1 MYLYQRYA
9 PAGCKKLKRDCT
21 VHRSLLAAGNLDHV
35 QTQKQHAPFQSPTV
49 ESRAKDLGELTSS
62 QEVLRDRV
70 RFTRASSAT
79 TLKER
84 TDSRES

>member
-1 MYLYQRYA
+1 MYLVPTLRTRWLQEA
-9 PAGCKKLKRDCT
+9 QADCT

-62 QEVLRDRV
+62 QELLRDRV